1 MLAQVQSSSS
11 LKKKHGETVSVM
23 KRGASS
29 SWDVTPH
36 WDVAPEEMEV
46 DDEGSVQ
53 LALGQEFVH
62 ELLEV
67 YFRGVMKARKVSVG
81 PVPTQTRRSARHGEG
96 GRRLLHNGNPAAESR
111 RP

>member
-1 MLAQVQSSSS
+1 
-11 LKKKHGETVSVM
+11 M

-53 LALGQEFVH
+53 LALGQGFVH

-67 YFRGVMKARKVSVG
+67 HFRGVMKARKVSVG
-81 PVPTQTRRSARHGEG
+81 PVSNANSTQRWAWRRRTTTSAQCKPHC
-96 GRRLLHNGNPAAESR
+96 
-111 RP
+111 